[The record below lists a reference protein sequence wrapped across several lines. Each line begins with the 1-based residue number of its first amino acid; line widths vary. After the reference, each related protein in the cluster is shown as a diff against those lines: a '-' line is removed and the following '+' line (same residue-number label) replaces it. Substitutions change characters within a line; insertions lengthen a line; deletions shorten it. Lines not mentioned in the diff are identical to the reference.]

1 MARADRRRAE
11 REARHVQRR
20 PRASGGGARVAEQT
34 MFFPKLRR
42 QAKWVFVLLAL
53 VFALGFVVFGV
64 GSGSTGLGDALR
76 GNINLFGGGGSGSQI
91 GKDRAKIKKNPKDFP
106 AYKDLATTL
115 QADGKDDE
123 AITVLEQYRKVNPKD
138 TDALTQLAGLELRKA
153 DLARA
158 RAQAIQTQNQG
169 SFAGQLFAPNPSSQL
184 GKALQSSADPLTGA
198 DPINTAVQT
207 QVNTQAGSAFS
218 EMTSAYKNAV
228 SAYKQIAA
236 LNPNDPSVQLQLGE
250 TASVASDTKT
260 AVAAYERF
268 LKLAPDDPSAPAVK
282 RQLKQLRSSQSQP
295 TVRAGG

>member
-1 MARADRRRAE
+1 
-11 REARHVQRR
+11 
-20 PRASGGGARVAEQT
+20 
-34 MFFPKLRR
+34 MFFPKLRK

-76 GNINLFGGGGSGSQI
+76 GNIHLFGGGSSSQI
-91 GKDRAKIKKNPKDFP
+91 GKDRDRIKKNPKDFA

-123 AITVLEQYRKVNPKD
+123 AISVLEQYRNVNPKD

-158 RAQAIQTQNQG
+158 RAQAVQTQNQAA
-169 SFAGQLFAPNPSSQL
+169 FAGQLFAPNPSSQI

-198 DPINTAVQT
+198 DPINSAVQT
-207 QVNTQAGSAFS
+207 QANTQAGTAFG

-236 LNPNDPSVQLQLGE
+236 LNPNDPSIQLQLGE
-250 TASVASDTKT
+250 TASVATDAKT
-260 AVAAYERF
+260 AIAAYERF
-268 LKLAPDDPSAPAVK
+268 LKLAPDDPSAAAVK
-282 RQLKQLRSSQSQP
+282 QQLKQLRSSQAQP
-295 TVRAGG
+295 TAHVGG